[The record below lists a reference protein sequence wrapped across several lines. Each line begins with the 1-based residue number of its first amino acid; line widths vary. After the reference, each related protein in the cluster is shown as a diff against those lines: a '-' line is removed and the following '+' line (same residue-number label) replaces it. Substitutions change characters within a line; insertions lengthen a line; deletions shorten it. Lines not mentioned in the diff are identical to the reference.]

1 MIKIKHIK
9 PKIKIFLI
17 GILLLAVAITAYF
30 LVYKKVYK
38 QNEVDTKKIYHVGV
52 LAGLSFFDDTTT
64 GFKLGMEKLGYKE
77 GENIVYDVEKVNF
90 DTEAYKRILT
100 KFINNK
106 VDLIFVFP
114 TEAALMAKSLAK
126 ESNIPVLF
134 ANASVEGVDLVKNLN
149 KPGENITGVRR
160 PDQEI
165 VVERFNIMRTVLPEA
180 KKMLIPYQRGY
191 PIVAGELE
199 KLRLA
204 AEGTGV
210 EFIEMPV
217 DNGTELETN
226 LQEYIQVHGVDF
238 DAVLLI
244 AEPIATV
251 EKNILIISKE
261 LEQYKTP
268 IGGVFFNTSDLS
280 TFFGVNVDDIVAGQQ
295 AAILADKILKGTSPG
310 SIPVVVAKIFLQVNL
325 KAAEALGLKI
335 DESILSQAN
344 EVIR

>member
-1 MIKIKHIK
+1 MIKIKLSK
-9 PKIKIFLI
+9 TKISIFLI
-17 GILLLAVAITAYF
+17 SILILAVAVAACF
-30 LVYKKVYK
+30 LVYKKIYE
-38 QNEVDTKKIYHVGV
+38 QNEVGTAKIYHVGI

-64 GFKLGMEKLGYKE
+64 GFKSGMEKLGYKE
-77 GENIVYDVEKVNF
+77 GENIVYDLEKTDF
-90 DTEAYKRILT
+90 DAEAYKRILT

-134 ANASVEGVDLVKNLN
+134 ANASLEGVDLVKDLN

-226 LQEYIQVHGVDF
+226 LQKYIQMHGVDF

-251 EKNILIISKE
+251 EKNILIMSKE
-261 LEQYKTP
+261 LERYKIP
-268 IGGVFFNTSDLS
+268 IGGVFFNTSDLN
-280 TFFGVNVDDIVAGQQ
+280 TFFGVNVDNVVAGQQ
-295 AAILADKILKGTSPG
+295 ASPLADKILKGTPPG
-310 SIPVVVAKIFLQVNL
+310 TISVVSAKIFLQVNL
-325 KAAEALGLKI
+325 KAALALGLKI

-344 EVIR
+344 EVVK

>member
-1 MIKIKHIK
+1 MIKIKPVNIK
-9 PKIKIFLI
+9 IRIFLI
-17 GILLLAVAITAYF
+17 GILILAIAITTYF
-30 LVYKKVYK
+30 LVYKKIYK
-38 QNEVDTKKIYHVGV
+38 ENEVGTTKIYHVGI

-64 GFKLGMEKLGYKE
+64 GFKSGMEKLGYKE
-77 GENIVYDVEKVNF
+77 GENIIYDVEKVDF
-90 DTEAYKRILT
+90 DEKAYKSILT
-100 KFINNK
+100 KFINDK

-134 ANASVEGVDLVKNLN
+134 ANASVEGVDLVKDLN

-217 DNGTELETN
+217 DSGVELETN
-226 LQEYIQVHGVDF
+226 LQEYIQMHGVDF

-251 EKNILIISKE
+251 EKNILIISKK
-261 LEQYKTP
+261 LEKYKTP

-280 TFFGVNVDDIVAGQQ
+280 TFFGVNVDNIVAGQQ
-295 AAILADKILKGTSPG
+295 AAPLADKILSGTSPG
-310 SIPVVVAKIFLQVNL
+310 SIPVVAAKIFLQVNL
-325 KAAEALGLKI
+325 KIAQELGLKI
-335 DESILSQAN
+335 DDSILSRAN
-344 EVIR
+344 EVVK